1 MALPFVLASTFR
13 LSIWML
19 LRRFRRCH
27 PVFRWLSMAH
37 PCHLLKV
44 GHQDPYG
51 QAWSVFSNVNQFV
64 IHIDSVN
71 AQINEPSISL
81 NYSQAIVWQ
90 IKYIVSIFLSKKA
103 AVSATAELQY
113 VSQTPHKSWSDTDF
127 LSVNRYSCQRN
138 SAQILTSTTSRSSL
152 SRLTWKT
159 LTEQPEIRM
168 KASSPLFYLR
178 CSPACAESQS
188 SSNISTR

>member
-1 MALPFVLASTFR
+1 MALPFALASTFR

-19 LRRFRRCH
+19 LRRFRRCRL
-27 PVFRWLSMAH
+27 VFRWLSMAH

-44 GHQDPYG
+44 GHHDPYG

-113 VSQTPHKSWSDTDF
+113 VSQTPLK
-127 LSVNRYSCQRN
+127 VG
-138 SAQILTSTTSRSSL
+138 QILIFCLWIDIAVR
-152 SRLTWKT
+152 
-159 LTEQPEIRM
+159 EIR
-168 KASSPLFYLR
+168 LR
-178 CSPACAESQS
+178 FWQVLHQGAHRADWLERPKQS
-188 SSNISTR
+188 SQR